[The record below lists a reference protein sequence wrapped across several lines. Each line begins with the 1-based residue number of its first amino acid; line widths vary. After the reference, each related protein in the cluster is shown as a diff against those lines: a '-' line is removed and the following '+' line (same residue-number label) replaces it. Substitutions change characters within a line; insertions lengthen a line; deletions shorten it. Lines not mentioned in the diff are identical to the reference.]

1 MIGLKSSVATH
12 FLLRRAGQVHPK
24 AQRFVDSCQDDLP
37 VVVRILEHYA
47 IEEREVWRQDE
58 RRERARYSESLQ
70 VTLLAMLAAYL
81 HQTGRPLEPGISE
94 PVADVLLFLS
104 GQVDQVYLLGELA
117 KPHFAGREMERLRVG
132 RLQLGDFERIALEKL
147 GQCRRH
153 DPSYQGR
160 ALQGLRLILYRFAE
174 CLSQE
179 GPMGSGGATGSS
191 GEHRF
196 WSCLETLV
204 NGDDQQP
211 AIRPAPSLD
220 LSGALV
226 TITLPDLCNDGKPR
240 MLYFLRIKKDD
251 LVEVDQPLCYVYD
264 DAARMLPV
272 VSRCRGVVT
281 RVFVENGENLP
292 VGGALAQLRLL
303 AEAAPLV

>member
-1 MIGLKSSVATH
+1 M
-12 FLLRRAGQVHPK
+12 
-24 AQRFVDSCQDDLP
+24 
-37 VVVRILEHYA
+37 
-47 IEEREVWRQDE
+47 
-58 RRERARYSESLQ
+58 
-70 VTLLAMLAAYL
+70 
-81 HQTGRPLEPGISE
+81 
-94 PVADVLLFLS
+94 
-104 GQVDQVYLLGELA
+104 
-117 KPHFAGREMERLRVG
+117 
-132 RLQLGDFERIALEKL
+132 
-147 GQCRRH
+147 
-153 DPSYQGR
+153 
-160 ALQGLRLILYRFAE
+160 RLILYRFAE

-264 DAARMLPV
+264 VAARMLPV